1 MGRIA
6 NCFKSF
12 DLIYEATTTLE
23 RIKQLTK
30 EVLEDYDNENS
41 IIVEIRTSPRKLE
54 GHSILDY
61 YNTVI
66 ESFKD
71 G

>member
-1 MGRIA
+1 MG

-12 DLIYEATTTLE
+12 DLIYEATNTLE

-30 EVLEDYDNENS
+30 EVLEYYDNENCK
-41 IIVEIRTSPRKLE
+41 IVEIRTSPRKLE

-66 ESFKD
+66 HLKNI
-71 G
+71 